1 VHISKLTLIN
11 YRNFSNATLRFS
23 KGVNTIIGENGA
35 GKTNVLR
42 AIRLMLDD
50 NMVRASYKLD
60 ESDFYRGLG
69 TWRGHWIVISVAF
82 EEISADESVQA
93 LFLHGTGV
101 GQAGGIVASATYN
114 LIFRPNK
121 QIRMNLAALDDFD
134 VAGMNAILNQVT
146 IKDYETVFTGRSVAD
161 FTDPAVYRRI
171 VGDFSLAAFNS
182 EVDFPELGARVP
194 GMLSVTKEV
203 SFTFIQALRDVVS
216 EFHNNRTNPL
226 LTLLKSKSG
235 QIDPVQFQPI
245 VDRARQLNAEIENLN
260 DVRTVR
266 ADIVETVHGAAGQT
280 YSPAFMAI
288 KSALPDEADLL
299 FQSLKLFVGEFD
311 ASHEGSIQE
320 LSLGGAN
327 LIFLT
332 LKLLEFK
339 YQHERQALANF
350 LLIEE
355 PEAHL
360 HTHVQKT
367 LFDRIGYAGAQ
378 IIYTTHSTHISEV
391 SNIQS
396 VNILGRT
403 GSACEAFH
411 PSAGLTPDQ
420 VGSVQR
426 YLDAVRSN
434 LLFAKSVLLVEGD
447 AEEILIPLMVKKVLG
462 VSLDELGISLINIGS
477 TGFANVS
484 VLFHEARIRRRC
496 SIITD
501 LDAAF
506 MAPYQVPGDD
516 PDTVK
521 FKAKLL
527 RSQTAGAARKVILDA
542 QAAGSAWLR
551 PFYAANTFEV
561 DFVAGGNSAKVVA
574 SVNDVYTQQA
584 TRAQAIAE
592 LNSGDPAQFGRR
604 VLTMAN
610 YEGKGWFAL
619 LLGKQIDHRTVIPS
633 YIRQAVAF
641 AHGTFSTELMFNI
654 LKYRVSVNNPGGNPI
669 PPALAHYWTR
679 LLAYRAGQVDFN
691 TIRAEAAAG
700 LPGDQILAFLG
711 DLP

>member
-1 VHISKLTLIN
+1 MHISKLTLIN
-11 YRNFSNATLRFS
+11 YRNFANASLRFS

-35 GKTNVLR
+35 GKSNVLK

-50 NMVRASYKLD
+50 NMVRASYRLN

-69 TWRGHWIVISVAF
+69 SWRGHWIIISVEF
-82 EEISADESVQA
+82 EEISADEAIQS
-93 LFLHGTGV
+93 LFVHGTGV
-101 GQAGGIVASATYN
+101 GQAGGAVGKATYN

-121 QIRMNLAALDDFD
+121 QIRMNLAALADFD
-134 VAGMNAILNQVT
+134 VPGMNAILDQIT
-146 IKDYETVFTGRSVAD
+146 IDDYETLFTGRSDAD
-161 FTDPAVYRRI
+161 FSDPAVYRRI
-171 VGDFSLAAFNS
+171 VGDFGNAVFAT
-182 EVDFPELGARVP
+182 EVEFPELGARIP

-203 SFTFIQALRDVVS
+203 SCTFIQALRDVVS
-216 EFHNNRTNPL
+216 EFHSNRTNPL

-235 QIDPVQFQPI
+235 QIDHVLFQPI
-245 VDRARQLNAEIENLN
+245 VDRVRQLNEEIANLK
-260 DVRTVR
+260 DVQTIRS
-266 ADIVETVHGAAGQT
+266 DIVDTVYRAAGQT
-280 YSPAFMAI
+280 YSPALLAI
-288 KSALPDEADLL
+288 KSDLPDEADLL

-311 ASHEGSIQE
+311 ATHEGSIQE

-367 LFDRIGYAGAQ
+367 LFERIGYTGAQ
-378 IIYTTHSTHISEV
+378 IIYSTHSTHISEA

-396 VNILGRT
+396 VNILGRIGT
-403 GSACEAFH
+403 ACEAFQ
-411 PSAGLTPDQ
+411 PSAGLSPDQ
-420 VGSVQR
+420 VGNVQR

-447 AEEILIPLMVKKVLG
+447 AEEILIPLMIKKVLG
-462 VSLDELGISLINIGS
+462 VSLDELGVSLINIGS
-477 TGFANVS
+477 TGFSNVS
-484 VLFHEARIRRRC
+484 VLFHEDRIRRRC

-506 MAPYQVPGDD
+506 MDPAPQLGDD

-521 FKAKLL
+521 FRAKLL
-527 RSQTAGAARKVILDA
+527 RSQISGAARKVELDA
-542 QAAGSAWLR
+542 QTNGNTWLQ
-551 PFYAANTFEV
+551 PFYANNTFEV
-561 DFVAGGNSAKVVA
+561 DFVACGNARLVIA
-574 SVNDVYTQQA
+574 SVNDVYTQPA
-584 TRAQAIAE
+584 KRAQSIVE
-592 LNSGDPAQFGRR
+592 LNSINPAQFGRR

-610 YEGKGWFAL
+610 YEGKGWFAI
-619 LLGKQIDHRTVIPS
+619 LLGKQIDYKTVIPP
-633 YIRQAVAF
+633 YILQALIF
-641 AHGTFSTELMFNI
+641 AHGTFSTELIFNI
-654 LKYRVSVNNPGGNPI
+654 LKHRVIVNTPDDAVI
-669 PPALAHYWTR
+669 PPWLQHYWGR
-679 LLAYRAGQVDFN
+679 LLEYRAGRVDFN
-691 TIRAEAAAG
+691 TIRNEAAIG

-711 DLP
+711 ELP

>member
-1 VHISKLTLIN
+1 MHISKLTLIN
-11 YRNFSNATLRFS
+11 YRNFANATLRFS
-23 KGVNTIIGENGA
+23 KGVNTVIGENGA

-50 NMVRASYKLD
+50 NMVRASYKLN
-60 ESDFYRGLG
+60 EMDFHRGLG
-69 TWRGHWIVISVAF
+69 SWRGHWIIISLEF
-82 EEISADESVQA
+82 EEISADESIQA
-93 LFLHGTGV
+93 LFVHGTGV
-101 GQAGGIVASATYN
+101 GQADGVVGRATYN

-121 QIRMNLAALDDFD
+121 QIRMNLAALADFD
-134 VAGMNAILNQVT
+134 AAGMNAILDQVT
-146 IKDYETVFTGRSVAD
+146 IDDYETLFTGRSVAD
-161 FTDPAVYRRI
+161 FADPAVYRRI
-171 VGDFSLAAFNS
+171 AGDFSNAVFSN
-182 EVDFPELGARVP
+182 EVEFPELGARIP
-194 GMLSVTKEV
+194 GTLSVTKEV

-235 QIDPVQFQPI
+235 QIDPLQFQPI
-245 VDRARQLNAEIENLN
+245 VERARQLNREIENLN

-266 ADIVETVHGAAGQT
+266 SDIVDTVHGAAGQT
-280 YSPAFMAI
+280 YSPSVLAI
-288 KSALPDEADLL
+288 KSDLPDEADLL

-311 ASHEGSIQE
+311 AAHEGSIQE

-378 IIYTTHSTHISEV
+378 IIYSTHSTHISAV

-396 VNILGRT
+396 VNILGRNGT
-403 GSACEAFH
+403 ACEAFQ
-411 PSAGLTPDQ
+411 PSTGLAPEQAGNL
-420 VGSVQR
+420 QR

-462 VSLDELGISLINIGS
+462 VTLDELGVSLVNIGS
-477 TGFANVS
+477 TGFTNVS
-484 VLFHEARIRRRC
+484 VLFHESRVRRRC

-506 MAPYQVPGDD
+506 MNPHPVPGDD
-516 PDTVK
+516 PETLK
-521 FKAKLL
+521 FKSKLL
-527 RSQTAGAARKVILDA
+527 GSQTSGAARKVALDA
-542 QAAGSAWLR
+542 LVADNAWVR

-561 DFVAGGNSAKVVA
+561 DFVACGNVGPVVA
-574 SVNDVYTQQA
+574 SVNDVYSQPA
-584 TRAQAIAE
+584 TRAESIAQ
-592 LNSGDPAQFGRR
+592 LTSGDPAQFGRR

-610 YEGKGWFAL
+610 YEGKGWFAI
-619 LLGKQIDHRTVIPS
+619 LLGKRIDHRTVIPP
-633 YIRQAVAF
+633 YIRQAIIF
-641 AHGTFSTELMFNI
+641 AHGTFSTELIFSI
-654 LKYRVSVNNPGGNPI
+654 LKHRVAVINPGGAAT
-669 PPALAHYWTR
+669 PPALQHYWER
-679 LLAYRAGQVDFN
+679 LLEYRAGRIDFN
-691 TIRAEAAAG
+691 TIRAEAAVG

>member
-1 VHISKLTLIN
+1 MHISKLTLVN
-11 YRNFSNATLRFS
+11 YRNFANTTLRFN

-42 AIRLMLDD
+42 AIRLLLDD
-50 NMVRASYKLD
+50 SMVRASYKLD

-69 TWRGHWIVISVAF
+69 NWRGHWIIISVEF
-82 EEISADESVQA
+82 EEISADEAMQA
-93 LFLHGTGV
+93 LFVHGTGV
-101 GQAGGIVASATYN
+101 GQALGMIGRATYN

-121 QIRMNLAALDDFD
+121 QIRMNLAALEDGDA
-134 VAGMNAILNQVT
+134 AGMNAILDRVT
-146 IKDYETVFTGRSVAD
+146 INDYETQFTGRSVAD
-161 FTDPAVYRRI
+161 FADRAVYRHI
-171 VGDFSLAAFNS
+171 VGDFSNAIFGADV
-182 EVDFPELGARVP
+182 EFPEVGARIP
-194 GMLSVTKEV
+194 GTLSVTKEV
-203 SFTFIQALRDVVS
+203 SLTFIQALRDVVS

-235 QIDPVQFQPI
+235 EIDLVQFQPI
-245 VDRARQLNAEIENLN
+245 VERAQQLNIAIENLN
-260 DVRTVR
+260 DVQTVR
-266 ADIVETVHGAAGQT
+266 SDIVETIQGAAGQT
-280 YSPAFMAI
+280 YSPALLSI
-288 KSALPDEADLL
+288 KSDLPDEADLL

-311 ASHEGSIQE
+311 AAHEGSIQE

-378 IIYTTHSTHISEV
+378 IIYSTHSPHISEV

-403 GSACEAFH
+403 GTACEAFQ
-411 PSAGLTPDQ
+411 PSEGLSSDQ
-420 VGSVQR
+420 VGNLQR

-462 VSLDELGISLINIGS
+462 VSLDELGVSLINIRS

-484 VLFHEARIRRRC
+484 VLFHETRLRRRC

-501 LDAAF
+501 LDAVF
-506 MAPYQVPGDD
+506 INPIPLPGDD
-516 PDTVK
+516 PETLK
-521 FKAKLL
+521 FKSKLL
-527 RSQTAGAARKVILDA
+527 RSQTAGAERKVVLDA
-542 QAAGSAWLR
+542 QAAGNAWLR
-551 PFYAANTFEV
+551 PFYANNTFEV
-561 DFVAGGNSAKVVA
+561 DFIACGNAHQVAA
-574 SVNDVYTQQA
+574 SVNDVYTLPA
-584 TRAQAIAE
+584 TRVQSIAE
-592 LNSGDPAQFGRR
+592 LTSDEPAQFGRR
-604 VLTMAN
+604 VLAMAN
-610 YEGKGWFAL
+610 YEGKGWFAI
-619 LLGKQIDHRTVIPS
+619 LLGKKIDHRTVIAP
-633 YIRQAVAF
+633 YIRQALIF
-641 AHGTFSTELMFNI
+641 AHGIFSTELLFNI
-654 LKYRVSVNNPGGNPI
+654 LKHRVTVNNPGGAV
-669 PPALAHYWTR
+669 PATLQTFWER
-679 LLAYRAGQVDFN
+679 LLEFRAGRVDFN
-691 TIRAEAAAG
+691 TIRAEAAVG

>member
-1 VHISKLTLIN
+1 
-11 YRNFSNATLRFS
+11 
-23 KGVNTIIGENGA
+23 
-35 GKTNVLR
+35 
-42 AIRLMLDD
+42 MLDD
-50 NMVRASYKLD
+50 NMMRASYRLNELD
-60 ESDFYRGLG
+60 FHRGIG
-69 TWRGHWIVISVAF
+69 PWRGHWIIISVEF
-82 EEISADESVQA
+82 EEISPDEAVQA

-101 GQAGGIVASATYN
+101 GQAGGVVERATYN

-121 QIRMNLAALDDFD
+121 QIRSNLAALANFD
-134 VAGMNAILNQVT
+134 VAGMNAILDQVT
-146 IKDYETVFTGRSVAD
+146 IGDYETVFTGRSVAN
-161 FTDPAVYRRI
+161 FSDPDIYRRI
-171 VGDFSLAAFNS
+171 AGDFRNAIFSD
-182 EVDFPELGARVP
+182 EVDFPELGARIP
-194 GMLSVTKEV
+194 GTLSVAREV

-216 EFHNNRTNPL
+216 KFHNNRTNPL

-235 QIDPVQFQPI
+235 QIDSVQFQPI
-245 VDRARQLNAEIENLN
+245 VERARQLNREIESLD

-266 ADIVETVHGAAGQT
+266 SDIVQTIHGAAGQT
-280 YSPAFMAI
+280 YSPSLLAI
-288 KSALPDEADLL
+288 KSDLPDEEDLL

-311 ASHEGSIQE
+311 AAHEGDIQE

-332 LKLLEFK
+332 LKLLDFK

-378 IIYTTHSTHISEV
+378 IIYSTHSTHISEV

-396 VNILGRT
+396 VNILGRDGT
-403 GSACEAFH
+403 ACEAFQ
-411 PSAGLTPDQ
+411 PSTGLASEQ
-420 VGSVQR
+420 VGRLQR

-447 AEEILIPLMVKKVLG
+447 AEEILIPLIVKKVLG
-462 VSLDELGISLINIGS
+462 ISLDELGVSLVNIGS

-484 VLFHEARIRRRC
+484 VLFHETRVRRRC

-506 MAPYQVPGDD
+506 MDVNPSPGDD
-516 PDTVK
+516 PETVA
-521 FKAKLL
+521 FKNKLL
-527 RSQTAGAARKVILDA
+527 GSETSGAARKVALDA
-542 QAAGSAWLR
+542 LVAGNAWVR
-551 PFYAANTFEV
+551 PFYAAHTFEV
-561 DFVAGGNSAKVVA
+561 DFVACGNVEAVVA
-574 SVNDVYTQQA
+574 SVNDVYTQPA
-584 TRAQAIAE
+584 TRAESIAQ

-610 YEGKGWFAL
+610 YEGKGWFAI
-619 LLGKQIDHRTVIPS
+619 LLGKRIDHTTVVPP
-633 YIRQAVAF
+633 YIRQAIIF
-641 AHGTFSTELMFNI
+641 AHGTFSTELIFSI
-654 LKYRVSVNNPGGNPI
+654 LKHRVTVNNPGGAAT
-669 PPALAHYWTR
+669 PPALQHYWER
-679 LLAYRAGQVDFN
+679 LLEYRAGRIDFN
-691 TIRAEAAAG
+691 TIRVEAAVG

>member
-1 VHISKLTLIN
+1 MHISKLTLIN